1 MVSRHTCP
9 YTPQQNGMAERANR
23 YLDEGACT
31 MLAAARLPEAFWAEA
46 SRHFCLIAN
55 ITPWKKEG
63 TFEVDSYQRLHGRPF
78 AYHLLRVWGSKCFV
92 YDQNRDA
99 SNLTPRAIRGIY
111 VGLAHNQVTS
121 LSWTHR
127 VYIPTQNKFVHSGQ
141 VQFLEKMTRTPE
153 MLLPPS
159 YNIDRENDEYDVD
172 AYDAKLRGSVHIDP
186 EDGIHYSVRRVFEKD
201 GLALVERLPWP
212 ESSQSRLEVV
222 HLRDV
227 LGMLRL
233 QNTAAEAG
241 ATDEGNGG
249 PGSLPVSPN
258 MPPESGGAA
267 QGVGR
272 TRRSHSNPE
281 RVRAAEARDSGLGSG
296 ADHASPIEASPE
308 RKESRKRTAP
318 SGGGHSSGG
327 TKRNAESTSEGLQ
340 SADDAPRRRSTRVKE
355 RTIPRAHLLSAES
368 FAEAQAQRIVDW
380 SLSKSHSLTP
390 HLNMPENA
398 CTDKTSVHQ
407 APRYAKFS
415 I

>member
-1 MVSRHTCP
+1 
-9 YTPQQNGMAERANR
+9 
-23 YLDEGACT
+23 
-31 MLAAARLPEAFWAEA
+31 
-46 SRHFCLIAN
+46 
-55 ITPWKKEG
+55 
-63 TFEVDSYQRLHGRPF
+63 
-78 AYHLLRVWGSKCFV
+78 
-92 YDQNRDA
+92 
-99 SNLTPRAIRGIY
+99 
-111 VGLAHNQVTS
+111 
-121 LSWTHR
+121 
-127 VYIPTQNKFVHSGQ
+127 
-141 VQFLEKMTRTPE
+141 MTRTPE

-241 ATDEGNGG
+241 ATDEGSGG
-249 PGSLPVSPN
+249 PGSLPVSSN

-281 RVRAAEARDSGLGSG
+281 QVRAAEARDSGLGSG
-296 ADHASPIEASPE
+296 ADHANPIEASPE
-308 RKESRKRTAP
+308 RKESTKCTAP

-340 SADDAPRRRSTRVKE
+340 SADDAPRRRSARVKE
-355 RTIPRAHLLSAES
+355 RSIPRANLLSVES

-390 HLNMPENA
+390 HLNMPEIFSLSPDQEPNSHSEVERHPRKDEWVLGEIRERDSVNKA
-398 CTDKTSVHQ
+398 ECLKIVDRSEVPAGRKILRLRWVYKIKRDDKGEAVLYKCRIVVMGNEATEGVDYYETY
-407 APRYAKFS
+407 APVCKMSEGNVCSSSFASR
-415 I
+415 